1 MRRCVW
7 HGFDSKQ
14 SSGSVQTSVTLP
26 VPTRL
31 FQRAAAAMKKLAMSC
46 GSGIGGD
53 GAELDDAD
61 SQVMASGTALALA
74 SLVVAEG
81 CAHG

>member
-1 MRRCVW
+1 
-7 HGFDSKQ
+7 
-14 SSGSVQTSVTLP
+14 
-26 VPTRL
+26 
-31 FQRAAAAMKKLAMSC
+31 MKKLAMSC